1 MFEGP
6 VTGNIPEVLDNGE
19 VTDGTHVTAGQLAL
33 ALTPYAQV
41 TDLAVNTAA
50 SGNNAAA
57 IQSLDDRVTAELA
70 SKLDSSALAPA
81 IAPLATAAALATT
94 DGQVAAH
101 GSSIAALQSSLT
113 TGLSNKADQSAFD
126 VLEGV
131 VATKSTPDGVDLKLS
146 NYSTTAAMNGS
157 IASANNATLATVA
170 ANYGL
175 KTVVDQHSLDIAARI
190 TPLEVDTKVANALL
204 GAVTAAALA
213 SELASRDASI
223 SGLQASKADASAL
236 TAYALQSA
244 VDTSSEVDSK
254 IAAALLDAVTTAALD
269 AALLGKAD
277 ASALA
282 SLLSTVDG
290 LDTPLDVDTKIA
302 NALLGLATEA
312 FVAAQLASR
321 DASITALQG
330 AKADAALLASY
341 ATNAAL
347 SASKTAVQSAFDA
360 ILAELAALQLS
371 GSGVVN
377 APAWAGFTTWELLRG
392 SSVVRNLHFVAPLSA
407 ALANGDDTLSIT
419 ADCYSVAAADA
430 AIAAALLAYYTSSQV
445 DTLLGD
451 YRTGTA
457 QDAETTSAIT
467 AALLAYYTAAQVDA
481 LLGDYRTASAQ
492 DTQTQAAIAGA
503 LLAYRTGPDQDVF
516 TTNQITSALVAYRS
530 AADQDT
536 ATASSIAAAL
546 LSYYT
551 IAQVDGLLAG
561 KLGVTEAASAL
572 QIAVRFP
579 DDGGAD
585 EVVAAIGE
593 QILAPT
599 DVSLSNWTVRPS
611 SGCSVVLAT
620 HTAGV
625 SVDGYT
631 LALAANPWNIVRTY
645 NLTPGRE
652 LLFACRYRLGT
663 ASNFVVY
670 VSEADNVYDPL
681 YGSFAGDQG
690 AWSTAKMYFT
700 APPNGVAKLH
710 FGAHFQAPG
719 LPNQTAGTVDV
730 YGLQILD
737 ATLEAGNTNTAEE
750 NTAASA
756 LLLKHEFLDGGA
768 DDVTLATLG
777 EVLLEPTLTTLG
789 NFLVRSNSQSSV
801 ASASLKLRLPAGG
814 LRHDPQRLRLQ
825 HRPRLHADAGET
837 LLLRLPVPAG
847 HGLQLGDVRQRG
859 RQRLRGRHR
868 HLPRHALAGRLEHGA
883 PGLLGAAGRNREA
896 ALRSLRRLHP
906 RAGAAVGGHA
916 GPVQHADQGQ
926 RLRGRVCLSDGPAG
940 GLAGPHGLGHAG
952 RAHRAGQRGLRPA
965 AVQRRE
971 LHRRVH
977 HGRRGQRGPA
987 ELRHGNH
994 GQPR

>member
-131 VATKSTPDGVDLKLS
+131 VATKSTPDSVDLKLS

-204 GAVTAAALA
+204 VAVTAAALA

-254 IAAALLDAVTTAALD
+254 IATALLDAAALD

-290 LDTPLDVDTKIA
+290 LDTPLEVDTKIA

-330 AKADAALLASY
+330 AKADATLLASY

-347 SASKTAVQSAFDA
+347 SASETTLQSALDA

-371 GSGVVN
+371 GSGGVVN
-377 APAWAGFTTWELLRG
+377 APAWARFTTWELVRG
-392 SSVVRNLHFVAPLSA
+392 SNVVRNLHFVAPLSA

-419 ADCYSVAAADA
+419 ADCYSTAGTDA
-430 AIAAALLAYYTSSQV
+430 AITAALLAYYTSVQV
-445 DTLLGD
+445 DALLGD
-451 YRTGTA
+451 YRTGAA

-467 AALLAYYTAAQVDA
+467 AALLAYYTSAQVDA

-503 LLAYRTGPDQDVF
+503 GLPDGPGPGRLH
-516 TTNQITSALVAYRS
+516 NQPNHLGAGGVP
-530 AADQDT
+530 
-536 ATASSIAAAL
+536 
-546 LSYYT
+546 LSRRPGHG
-551 IAQVDGLLAG
+551 DGL
-561 KLGVTEAASAL
+561 EHRRRAAQLLHHRASRRPPRRQA
-572 QIAVRFP
+572 RSR
-579 DDGGAD
+579 GG
-585 EVVAAIGE
+585 
-593 QILAPT
+593 
-599 DVSLSNWTVRPS
+599 S
-611 SGCSVVLAT
+611 
-620 HTAGV
+620 
-625 SVDGYT
+625 
-631 LALAANPWNIVRTY
+631 
-645 NLTPGRE
+645 
-652 LLFACRYRLGT
+652 
-663 ASNFVVY
+663 
-670 VSEADNVYDPL
+670 
-681 YGSFAGDQG
+681 
-690 AWSTAKMYFT
+690 
-700 APPNGVAKLH
+700 
-710 FGAHFQAPG
+710 
-719 LPNQTAGTVDV
+719 
-730 YGLQILD
+730 
-737 ATLEAGNTNTAEE
+737 
-750 NTAASA
+750 
-756 LLLKHEFLDGGA
+756 
-768 DDVTLATLG
+768 
-777 EVLLEPTLTTLG
+777 
-789 NFLVRSNSQSSV
+789 
-801 ASASLKLRLPAGG
+801 
-814 LRHDPQRLRLQ
+814 
-825 HRPRLHADAGET
+825 
-837 LLLRLPVPAG
+837 
-847 HGLQLGDVRQRG
+847 
-859 RQRLRGRHR
+859 
-868 HLPRHALAGRLEHGA
+868 
-883 PGLLGAAGRNREA
+883 LGAADSSALSGRR
-896 ALRSLRRLHP
+896 
-906 RAGAAVGGHA
+906 
-916 GPVQHADQGQ
+916 
-926 RLRGRVCLSDGPAG
+926 RGR
-940 GLAGPHGLGHAG
+940 
-952 RAHRAGQRGLRPA
+952 
-965 AVQRRE
+965 
-971 LHRRVH
+971 
-977 HGRRGQRGPA
+977 
-987 ELRHGNH
+987 
-994 GQPR
+994 